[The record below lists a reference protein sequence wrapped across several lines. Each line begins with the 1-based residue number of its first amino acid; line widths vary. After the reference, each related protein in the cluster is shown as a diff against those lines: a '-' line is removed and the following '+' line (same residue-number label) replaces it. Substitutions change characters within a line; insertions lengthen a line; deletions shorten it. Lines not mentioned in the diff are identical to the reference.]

1 MLYILVRWSLRMQRS
16 TQVLTDCQYNMAKQL
31 EKKLEF
37 LWHLDGY
44 IKDAEKDGN

>member
-1 MLYILVRWSLRMQRS
+1 MQRS